1 MYDVLFAPSRG
12 KYVGKKPNV
21 DCLLCAIRDKN
32 PEVWTRRIYEDD
44 KIMVIMNIFP
54 YSPGHVQVIPNRHVE
69 DLSELSDDELEYTM
83 DFVQRSIKFVGGIM
97 EPDGFNIGINL
108 GKSGASIKHIHVQIV
123 PRYNRKTVEI
133 EQEKIHKQYLEN
145 VDLLKNKIEIEE
157 KKEKC
162 ICLKEKKYV
171 LKKNPLVYVYEKPYN
186 RGHVVVSPLNHVN
199 DINQLSSSDLLS
211 LFKEVINAKN
221 AIENIYH
228 PVGFNI
234 GMNIGNIPNSS
245 SHLQIHVVP
254 RYDPETGFME
264 VIGDT
269 RVVVESLE
277 QSYEKIKTVF
287 MKE

>member
-12 KYVGKKPNV
+12 KYVGKKPDV

-32 PEVWTRRIYEDD
+32 PEVWTRRIYQDD

-69 DLSELSDDELEYTM
+69 DLKELSDDELEYTL
-83 DFVQRSIKFVGGIM
+83 DFVQRSTDFIKKIM
-97 EPDGFNIGINL
+97 RPDGFNIGINL

-145 VDLLKNKIEIEE
+145 VDGLKNKIEIDR
-157 KKEKC
+157 KEKNC
-162 ICLKEKKYV
+162 ECFKGKKYV
-171 LKKNPLVYVYEKPYN
+171 LKKNPFVYLYEKPYN
-186 RGHVVVSPLNHVN
+186 RGHVAVSPLKHVN
-199 DINQLSSSDLLS
+199 SINQLSASELLS

-234 GMNIGNIPNSS
+234 GMNIGDIPNSS

-254 RYDPETGFME
+254 RYEPETGFME

-277 QSYEKIKTVF
+277 QSYEKIKA
-287 MKE
+287 KY

>member
-12 KYVGKKPNV
+12 KYVGKKPHV

-54 YSPGHVQVIPNRHVE
+54 YSPGHVQVIPSRHVE
-69 DLSELSDDELEYTM
+69 DLRGLHDDELEYIL
-83 DFVQRSIKFVGGIM
+83 DFVQRTINFVKRIM

-108 GKSGASIKHIHVQIV
+108 GKSGASIRHVHVQIV
-123 PRYNRKTVEI
+123 PRYNRRTLEI
-133 EQEKIHKQYLEN
+133 TQEEIHKKYLKN
-145 VDLLKNKIEIEE
+145 VDILNNKIEVKET
-157 KKEKC
+157 KKEC
-162 ICLKEKKYV
+162 LCLKGKKYV
-171 LKKNPLVYVYEKPYN
+171 LKKTPFVYLYEKPYN

-199 DINQLSSSDLLS
+199 DINQLSTSELLL

-221 AIENIYH
+221 AIENIYN

-234 GMNIGNIPNSS
+234 GMNIGNIPNSPE
-245 SHLQIHVVP
+245 HLQLHVVP
-254 RYDPETGFME
+254 RYESETGFME

-277 QSYEKIKTVF
+277 QSYEKIRAEYK
-287 MKE
+287 

>member
-1 MYDVLFAPSRG
+1 
-12 KYVGKKPNV
+12 
-21 DCLLCAIRDKN
+21 
-32 PEVWTRRIYEDD
+32 VWTRRIYDD
-44 KIMVIMNIFP
+44 DRVMVIMNIFP
-54 YSPGHVQVIPNRHVE
+54 YSPGHVQVIPSRHVE
-69 DLSELSDDELEYTM
+69 DLKELSDDELEYTL
-83 DFVQRSIKFVGGIM
+83 DFVQRSTDFIKKIM
-97 EPDGFNIGINL
+97 RPDGFNIGINL

-145 VDLLKNKIEIEE
+145 VDGLKNKIEIDR
-157 KKEKC
+157 KEKNC
-162 ICLKEKKYV
+162 ECFKKNKYV
-171 LKKNPLVYVYEKPYN
+171 LKKNPMVYLYEKPYN
-186 RGHVVVSPLNHVN
+186 RGHVVVSPENHVD
-199 DINQLSSSDLLS
+199 DINQLSASELLW

-234 GMNIGNIPNSS
+234 GMNIGDIPNSS

-269 RVVVESLE
+269 RAVVESLE
-277 QSYEKIKTVF
+277 QRYEKIKA
-287 MKE
+287 KYG

>member
-12 KYVGKKPNV
+12 KYVGKKTKV
-21 DCLLCAIRDKN
+21 ECLLCAIRDKN
-32 PEVWTRRIYEDD
+32 PEVWTRRIYQDD

-54 YSPGHVQVIPNRHVE
+54 YSPGHVQVIPSRHVE
-69 DLSELSDDELEYTM
+69 DLKELSDDELEYTL

-108 GKSGASIKHIHVQIV
+108 GKSGASIKHLHVQVV
-123 PRYNRKTVEI
+123 PRYAKMPDV
-133 EQEKIHKQYLEN
+133 EQEEIHKIYLEN
-145 VDLLKNKIEIEE
+145 VDILKNKIEIAET
-157 KKEKC
+157 KKEC
-162 ICLKEKKYV
+162 LCLKEKNYV
-171 LKKNPLVYVYEKPYN
+171 LKKSPFVYVYEKPYN
-186 RGHVVVSPLNHVN
+186 RGHVVVSPENHVN
-199 DINQLSSSDLLS
+199 DINQISASELLD

-221 AIENIYH
+221 AIENIHH

-277 QSYEKIKTVF
+277 QSYEKIKA
-287 MKE
+287 KY

>member
-12 KYVGKKPNV
+12 KYVGKKPDV
-21 DCLLCAIRDKN
+21 DCLLCAIRDKT
-32 PEVWTRRIYEDD
+32 PEVWTRRVYQDD
-44 KIMVIMNIFP
+44 KIMIIMNIFP

-69 DLSELSDDELEYTM
+69 DLKELSDDELEYTL

-123 PRYNRKTVEI
+123 PRYAKMPDV
-133 EQEKIHKQYLEN
+133 EQEEIHKIYLEN
-145 VDLLKNKIEIEE
+145 VDILKNKIEVKET
-157 KKEKC
+157 KKEC
-162 ICLKEKKYV
+162 LCLKEKNYV
-171 LKKNPLVYVYEKPYN
+171 LKKNPMVYLYEKPYN
-186 RGHVVVSPLNHVN
+186 RGHVAVSSLKHVN
-199 DINQLSSSDLLS
+199 SINQISASELLS

-234 GMNIGNIPNSS
+234 GMNIGDIPNSS
-245 SHLQIHVVP
+245 EHLQIHVVP
-254 RYDPETGFME
+254 RYEPETGFME

-277 QSYEKIKTVF
+277 QSYEKIKAGY
-287 MKE
+287 

>member
-12 KYVGKKPNV
+12 KYVGKKPDV
-21 DCLLCAIRDKN
+21 DCLLCAIRDKT
-32 PEVWTRRIYEDD
+32 PEVWTRRIYQDD
-44 KIMVIMNIFP
+44 KIMIIMNIFP

-69 DLSELSDDELEYTM
+69 DLKELSDDELEYTL

-123 PRYNRKTVEI
+123 PRYAKMPDV
-133 EQEKIHKQYLEN
+133 EQEEIHKIYLEN
-145 VDLLKNKIEIEE
+145 VDILKNKIEIDR
-157 KKEKC
+157 KEKNC
-162 ICLKEKKYV
+162 ECLKEKNYV
-171 LKKNPLVYVYEKPYN
+171 LKKNPFVYLYEKPYN
-186 RGHVVVSPLNHVN
+186 RGHVAVSPLKHVN
-199 DINQLSSSDLLS
+199 SINQLSASELLS

-234 GMNIGNIPNSS
+234 GMNIGDIPNSS

-254 RYDPETGFME
+254 RYEPETGFME

-269 RVVVESLE
+269 RVVVESFE
-277 QSYEKIKTVF
+277 QSYEKIKAGY
-287 MKE
+287 

>member
-12 KYVGKKPNV
+12 KYVGKKPQV
-21 DCLLCAIRDKN
+21 ECLLCAIRDKN
-32 PEVWTRRIYEDD
+32 PEVWTRRIYDDD
-44 KIMVIMNIFP
+44 KVMVIMNIFP

-69 DLSELSDDELEYTM
+69 DLNELADNELEYTL
-83 DFVQRSIKFVGGIM
+83 DFVQRTTDFVKKIM
-97 EPDGFNIGINL
+97 RADGFNIGINL

-123 PRYNRKTVEI
+123 PRY
-133 EQEKIHKQYLEN
+133 EKIPNMGQEEIHKIYLEN
-145 VDLLKNKIEIEE
+145 AALLKNKIEIEE
-157 KKEKC
+157 TKKDCE
-162 ICLKEKKYV
+162 CLNKKNYV
-171 LKKNPLVYVYEKPYN
+171 LKKNPFVYLYEKPYN
-186 RGHVVVSPLNHVN
+186 RGHVVVSPENHVN
-199 DINQLSSSDLLS
+199 DINQLSASELLR

-234 GMNIGNIPNSS
+234 GMNIGNIPNAPE
-245 SHLQIHVVP
+245 HLQLHVVP

-277 QSYEKIKTVF
+277 QSYEKIKTKYV
-287 MKE
+287 

>member
-12 KYVGKKPNV
+12 KYVGKKPHV

-32 PEVWTRRIYEDD
+32 PEVWTRRIYQDE
-44 KIMVIMNIFP
+44 KVMVIMNIFP
-54 YSPGHVQVIPNRHVE
+54 YSPGHVQVIPTRHVE
-69 DLSELSDDELEYTM
+69 DLSELSDEELEYTL

-97 EPDGFNIGINL
+97 KPDGFNIGINL

-123 PRYNRKTVEI
+123 PRYEEI
-133 EQEKIHKQYLEN
+133 PNMGQEEIHKMYLEN
-145 VDLLKNKIEIEE
+145 VALLKNKIEVKET
-157 KKEKC
+157 KKEC
-162 ICLKEKKYV
+162 LCLKGKNYV
-171 LKKNPLVYVYEKPYN
+171 LKKNPFVYVYEKPYN
-186 RGHVVVSPLNHVN
+186 RGHVVVSPLKHVS

-245 SHLQIHVVP
+245 SHPQIHVVP

-277 QSYEKIKTVF
+277 QSYEKIREGYK
-287 MKE
+287 